1 MAALQR
7 LKICGHDDGDDGDDH
22 HDDHDHDGDYHDDGD
37 DNDDVDDDE
46 TDLLPSGDVADVEG
60 VIQDMQPLVLKIR
73 NI

>member
-7 LKICGHDDGDDGDDH
+7 LKICGHDDGDDH